1 MKSSLLIIAVA
12 LFSIKST
19 AQGISSENQTFE
31 ALQQGDVFFD
41 AYYGY
46 AIPGI
51 VLSLVKDLDGTQNID
66 GNPYTIKTRVVGPI
80 GFRTN
85 YMVSSSFSIGLDL
98 VYETKRAEWRSIRD
112 EYNNA
117 TNEFNEVEYVG
128 TYNVRRYKAMVRGSW
143 FFVNTDRFTMNWA
156 NSVGFKAGERELVDP
171 GQFLDFSFSGRVFPI
186 AIRTALGARF
196 FVTPNIN
203 IHTEVALFGGG
214 SLIAGL
220 SYKL

>member
-1 MKSSLLIIAVA
+1 
-12 LFSIKST
+12 
-19 AQGISSENQTFE
+19 
-31 ALQQGDVFFD
+31 
-41 AYYGY
+41 
-46 AIPGI
+46 
-51 VLSLVKDLDGTQNID
+51 
-66 GNPYTIKTRVVGPI
+66 
-80 GFRTN
+80 
-85 YMVSSSFSIGLDL
+85 MVSSSFSIGLDL
-98 VYETKRAEWRSIRD
+98 VYETKRAEWSSFRD

-128 TYNVRRYKAMVRGSW
+128 TYNVRRYKVMVRGSW

-156 NSVGFKAGERELVDP
+156 NSVGFKAGGRELVDP

-203 IHTEVALFGGG
+203 IHTEAALFGGG